1 MEKGK
6 AVFILNPSSG
16 KELAETYRELCI
28 RVLEEMGYSVEVRAT
43 EKEGDATAFARE
55 AARSGHPLVVAMGG
69 DGTVNEAING
79 LAGEQDRPDFALIPL
94 GTVNDFARALSIPL
108 DPEDAIRG
116 LPEFVARPTDIG
128 LAGDRYFMNILAVGS
143 LAEGVMDVPVGEK
156 TRFGPLAY
164 AAHGLQTLLSD
175 ERNQFTIT
183 HDGGKWTGQASLVL
197 AALTNSVG
205 GFEKMNAGARTDDGL
220 LHLTVIKQVK
230 LPGLL
235 KMSASLLLG
244 KLQDEGAVENIRT
257 THARIETDE
266 PLSCNI
272 DGDEGGNTPIAI
284 KVLRRHLRIL
294 APEPTEGE

>member
-16 KELAETYRELCI
+16 KELAESYSGQCVQ
-28 RVLEEMGYSVEVRAT
+28 VLEEMGYSVEVRAT

-55 AARSGHPLVVAMGG
+55 AAESGSALVVAMGG

-79 LAGEQDRPDFALIPL
+79 LAEKEIRPDFALIPL

-108 DPEDAIRG
+108 DPEESIRR

-128 LAGDRYFMNILAVGS
+128 LAGGRYFMNVLAAGS
-143 LAEGVMDVPVGEK
+143 LAEGVMDVPAGEK

-164 AAHGLQTLLSD
+164 AAHGLQTLLAD
-175 ERNQFTIT
+175 EGNRFTIT
-183 HDGGKWTGQASLVL
+183 HDRGKWTGQASLILV
-197 AALTNSVG
+197 ALTNSVG
-205 GFEKMNAGARTDDGL
+205 GFEKMNPDARTDDGL
-220 LHLTVIKQVK
+220 LHLTVIKHIK
-230 LPGLL
+230 LPGFL

-244 KLQDEGAVENIRT
+244 KLEEEGAVEKIRT
-257 THARIETDE
+257 ARVRIETDE
-266 PLSCNI
+266 PLACNI
-272 DGDEGGNTPIAI
+272 DGDEGGKTPIGI
-284 KVLRRHLRIL
+284 RVLHRHLRIL